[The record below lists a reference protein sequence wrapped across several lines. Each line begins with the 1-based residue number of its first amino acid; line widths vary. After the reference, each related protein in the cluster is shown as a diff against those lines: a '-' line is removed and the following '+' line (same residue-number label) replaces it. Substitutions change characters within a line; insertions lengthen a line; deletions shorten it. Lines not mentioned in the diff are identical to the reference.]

1 MTTKMVGYIPQGH
14 YVQPVRTNNSLMSTI
29 KTLNITVH
37 GTFSN
42 YFSFDTPA
50 YKSCEVAYYEFSTPV
65 DDCKGFICLWKNV
78 HII

>member
-29 KTLNITVH
+29 KILNITVH

-42 YFSFDTPA
+42 YFSFDTPR
-50 YKSCEVAYYEFSTPV
+50 
-65 DDCKGFICLWKNV
+65 I
-78 HII
+78 